1 MKQIVKYTSGESL
14 GDDVARTHSHP
25 PKTNGS
31 LGGVITV
38 AFGGLLG
45 GGFRGAAHGLSL

>member
-1 MKQIVKYTSGESL
+1 
-14 GDDVARTHSHP
+14 
-25 PKTNGS
+25 